1 MDLGRGELIDVGEAV
16 GTIAAQAI
24 GEPGTQLTMRTF
36 HSGGTASVGGDIT
49 QGLPRVEEIFEKR
62 RPKNPAVVCTVNG
75 VVTSVK
81 DFGKEKIITVIPDL
95 EDKAKSKKSGEVEYV
110 FNPKRIPFVKTG
122 DKVSKGQLLTDGS
135 ADADEIFK
143 YAGRDR
149 AMEYIITE
157 VSKPYELQGEAVA
170 RKHIE
175 IIVKQ
180 MFSKKVVTNPGTSDF
195 CVGDIIDELELVL
208 ENKRIKEEGGKSI
221 EAELMV
227 MGITESSLS
236 RRSFLSAASFQH
248 TVRILINAAIK
259 GTKDDLTGLK
269 ENVIIGR
276 VIPAGTGFTGSKK
289 FNMIKELQEELDGDR
304 YDTLE

>member
-1 MDLGRGELIDVGEAV
+1 MDLGKGIIIDVGEAV

-36 HSGGTASVGGDIT
+36 HAGGAASAGGDIT

-62 RPKNPAVVCTVNG
+62 RPKNPAIIATVNG
-75 VVTSVK
+75 IVTSVK

-95 EDKAKSKKSGEVEYV
+95 EDKGKSKKSGEIEYV
-110 FNPKRIPFVKTG
+110 FNPKRIVHVKQG
-122 DKVSKGQLLTDGS
+122 DKITKGQLLTDGS
-135 ADADEIFK
+135 ADVDEIFEF
-143 YAGRDR
+143 AGRNKAID
-149 AMEYIITE
+149 YIITE
-157 VSKPYELQGEAVA
+157 VSKPYELQGAAVA

-180 MFSKKVVTNPGTSDF
+180 MFSKKVVSNPGSSNL
-195 CVGDIIDELELVL
+195 CVGDIIDELDLKL
-208 ENKRIKEEGGKSI
+208 ENEEIKENKGELL
-221 EAELMV
+221 EAKPVV

-236 RRSFLSAASFQH
+236 RRSWLSAASFQH

-259 GTKDDLTGLK
+259 GTNDSLIGLK

-276 VIPAGTGFTGSKK
+276 IIPAGTGFVGSKK
-289 FNMIKELQEELDGDR
+289 YEMIQEVQKQFEDESD
-304 YDTLE
+304 Y